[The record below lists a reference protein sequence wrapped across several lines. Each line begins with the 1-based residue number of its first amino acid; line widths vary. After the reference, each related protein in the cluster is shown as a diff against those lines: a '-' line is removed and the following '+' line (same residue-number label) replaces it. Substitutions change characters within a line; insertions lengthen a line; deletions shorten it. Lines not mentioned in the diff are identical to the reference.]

1 MLMFF
6 RPTKAEIRYTSY
18 MDPNNQNPDVLP
30 APQPTTQSSTTI
42 DGSLPRYEQP
52 VAQPGPQNPYNF
64 IMDTDH
70 KRKKR
75 LVTKPKS
82 FYSRLFW
89 VVGGGLIAIIAIIG
103 VSSFINS
110 AQNEK
115 TSKILSLVSEQQE
128 IIRVADLGV
137 IGSKNSSIQAWA
149 ETTKLSVAS
158 QQKTLTT
165 YLKKNNVSSE
175 MLAINSKINKNTD
188 ASLKTATSDNRFDD
202 AFTTTLKTLLT
213 DYVNNLKN
221 DYDGAGAN
229 GKKILSDSYKSTVQ
243 LLE

>member
-1 MLMFF
+1 MFF

-30 APQPTTQSSTTI
+30 APQPPTPSSATV

-52 VAQPGPQNPYNF
+52 AAHSGPQNPYNF

-70 KRKKR
+70 KRKKK
-75 LVTKPKS
+75 LVTKPNS
-82 FYSRLFW
+82 FRSRMFW
-89 VVGGGLIAIIAIIG
+89 VIGGGLIAIIAVIG
-103 VSSFINS
+103 LSSFINS

-115 TSKILSLVSEQQE
+115 TSKILSLVPEQQE

-137 IGSKNSSIQAWA
+137 VGSKDLSIQAWA

-165 YLKKNNVSSE
+165 YLKKNNVTTE

-202 AFTTTLKTLLT
+202 EFTTTLKALLT
-213 DYVNNLKN
+213 SYADNLKN

-229 GKKILSDSYKSTVQ
+229 GKKILSDSYKSTAQ
-243 LLE
+243 LLK